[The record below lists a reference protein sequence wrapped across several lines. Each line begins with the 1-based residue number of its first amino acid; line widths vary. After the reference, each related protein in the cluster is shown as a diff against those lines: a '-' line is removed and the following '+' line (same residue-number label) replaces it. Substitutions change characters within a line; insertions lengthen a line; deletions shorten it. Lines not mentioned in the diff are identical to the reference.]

1 MTIVNSYKEH
11 PMPIIESI
19 ETQVNRNPRKFAIA
33 EPTKLLTFIKGEPPV
48 NSGKGRRRNPVISE
62 LYSNLLTNRNEWA
75 HVNIPVTSKKQLASL
90 RASLTARAAKDN
102 LRIASASQFN
112 EKTKM
117 IDLWVMLTN

>member
-1 MTIVNSYKEH
+1 MG
-11 PMPIIESI
+11 IIESI
-19 ETQVNRNPRKFAIA
+19 ETQIDRNPRKFAIA

-48 NSGKGRRRNPVISE
+48 NSGKGRRCNPVISE

-90 RASLTARAAKDN
+90 RASLTSRASKDN

-117 IDLWVMLTN
+117 IDLWIMLTN

>member
-1 MTIVNSYKEH
+1 
-11 PMPIIESI
+11 MPIIPSI
-19 ETQVNRNPRKFAIA
+19 ETQVSQNPKKFAIA

-48 NSGKGRRRNPVISE
+48 NSGKGRRRNPVITE
-62 LYSNLLTNRNEWA
+62 IYNNLLSNRNEWA
-75 HVNIPVTSKKQLASL
+75 HVNIPVTNKKQLASI

-102 LRIASASQFN
+102 LHISTASQFN